1 MEKQEYKLHLMKQ
14 MQLTFTLTC
23 SVVTDSWTVCKGVLT
38 LADIL
43 NFRNARKKQKIRLYK
58 YTNDTL
64 TFRNITRENKK
75 N

>member
-1 MEKQEYKLHLMKQ
+1 

-43 NFRNARKKQKIRLYK
+43 NFRNAREKI
-58 YTNDTL
+58 
-64 TFRNITRENKK
+64 ENKAI
-75 N
+75 